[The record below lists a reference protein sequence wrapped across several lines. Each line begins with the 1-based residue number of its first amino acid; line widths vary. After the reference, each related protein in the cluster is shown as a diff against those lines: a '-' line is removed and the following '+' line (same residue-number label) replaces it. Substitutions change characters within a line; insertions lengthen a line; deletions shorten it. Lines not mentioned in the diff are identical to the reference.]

1 MWMPHENEGS
11 DRPKQKDVGK
21 PEDIQFLSGNEN
33 NGIKIKLSILI
44 FFSIIWERV
53 CICIFFFIIK
63 ITCYNNARSVKLNY
77 YSMKNPCM
85 LDFFIDDVIT
95 IDFYLPI
102 CYNLVSYI
110 CFFTSPVYSQI
121 GISYEMRVILY

>member
-53 CICIFFFIIK
+53 CICIFFFLSLKLLAII
-63 ITCYNNARSVKLNY
+63 
-77 YSMKNPCM
+77 M
-85 LDFFIDDVIT
+85 L
-95 IDFYLPI
+95 
-102 CYNLVSYI
+102 
-110 CFFTSPVYSQI
+110 
-121 GISYEMRVILY
+121 EA